1 MPHMR
6 AEPRRRYRTLRRS
19 VRLFRSFLVEQ
30 TEPERFYGELADDTV
45 RLVSAHEDLDGA
57 TVADIGSGQPEFPRA
72 FTAAGARYVGLDL
85 DRDAV
90 HVVEGGGAVQA
101 RGETLPL
108 ADGSV
113 DVAVSSNLMEHVT
126 VPGVVGAEML
136 RVVRPGGLVVISY
149 TSWASPWGGHET
161 SPWHWLGGHYA
172 ARRYERVHGRPPK
185 NRYGETMY
193 PTRVADGL
201 RWARGR
207 TDARLVEASPR
218 YHPDWARGVVHL
230 PAVREVLTWNLLLVL
245 RRT

>member
-1 MPHMR
+1 MR
-6 AEPRRRYRTLRRS
+6 AEPPRRYRTLGRS

-30 TEPERFYGELADDTV
+30 TEPDRFYGELADDTV
-45 RLVSAHEDLDGA
+45 RLVEDHEPLGGA
-57 TVADIGSGQPEFPRA
+57 TVADVGSGQPAFPRA

-85 DRDAV
+85 DRAAL
-90 HVVEGGGAVQA
+90 HPLPGRAGAVQA
-101 RGETLPL
+101 RGERLPL

-126 VPGVVGAEML
+126 TPGEVGAEML

-161 SPWHWLGGHYA
+161 SPWHWLGGDYA
-172 ARRYERVHGRPPK
+172 ARRYEAHHGHPPK
-185 NRYGETMY
+185 NRYGVTMH
-193 PTRVADGL
+193 PTRVGDGL

-207 TDARLVEASPR
+207 SDARVLEASPR

-230 PAVREVLTWNLLLVL
+230 PLVREVLTWNLLLVL
-245 RRT
+245 RRR